1 MPSWDPGQYARFGDH
16 RSRPGLE
23 LIARLPPIAAKTIV
37 DLGCGTGELTRALA
51 DRFPG
56 ASVTGIDSSADM
68 LAKARAIEGIDW
80 REGDIATWTPPAPVD
95 LIFTNAALQWLPEHE
110 TLFPRLVSQ
119 LAPGGV
125 FACQMPNNFTEPSHR
140 LMRAV
145 ASAEPFA
152 AKLAGTRG
160 LAPVAR
166 PDSYVDWLTPLARD
180 VDMWE
185 TRYWHVL
192 DGEDPV
198 VEWVKGTGMRPFLDR
213 LAADDR
219 AGFLD
224 AYAHAIRDHYPRRPD
239 GRTLYPF
246 PRLFI
251 VAVKA

>member
-23 LIARLPPIAAKTIV
+23 LIARLPQVAAKTIV

-68 LAKARAIEGIDW
+68 LAKARAIDGIDW
-80 REGDIATWTPPAPVD
+80 RQGDIATWTPEAPVD
-95 LIFTNAALQWLPEHE
+95 VIFTNAALQWLPDHE
-110 TLFPRLVSQ
+110 TLFPRLVSH
-119 LAPGGV
+119 LAPGGI

-145 ASAEPFA
+145 ASAEPFT

-160 LAPVAR
+160 LAPVGK
-166 PDSYVDWLTPLARD
+166 PDSYVDWLAPLARD

-192 DGEDPV
+192 EGDDPV
-198 VEWVKGTGMRPFLDR
+198 VEWVKGTGLRPFLDR
-213 LAADDR
+213 LADDDR
-219 AGFLD
+219 AHFLT
-224 AYAHAIRDHYPRRPD
+224 AYADAIREHYPRRAD